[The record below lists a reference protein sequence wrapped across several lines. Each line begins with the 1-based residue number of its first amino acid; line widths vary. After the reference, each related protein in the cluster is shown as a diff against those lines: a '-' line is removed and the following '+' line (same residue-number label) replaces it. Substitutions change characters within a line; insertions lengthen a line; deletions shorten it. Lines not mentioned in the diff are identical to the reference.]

1 MTYISKVLDRD
12 LSNEPITVLV
22 VDDEEGPRE
31 ALRMILKDRCS
42 VFTAKDESEAL
53 FRITESNVDVDI
65 VALDVRLGEKDGI
78 GVLQAIKRVAPDVE
92 VFLITGYP
100 SIDSAIRAMRYGA
113 YDYIIKPFDKHM
125 VREVVRKGVLRQSQS
140 LFEKRERIRNNRPK
154 EALYERGGK

>member
-1 MTYISKVLDRD
+1 MTYISKALDRD

-31 ALRMILKDRCS
+31 AMRMILKDRCS
-42 VFTAKDESEAL
+42 VLTAKDESEAI
-53 FRITESNVDVDI
+53 FRITEANVDVDI
-65 VALDVRLGEKDGI
+65 VALDVRLGQKDGI

-100 SIDSAIRAMRYGA
+100 SIDSAVRAMRYGA
-113 YDYIIKPFDKHM
+113 YDYVIKPFDKNM
-125 VREVVRKGVLRQSQS
+125 VREVVRKGILRQGQS

-154 EALYERGGK
+154 AALS